1 MGPRNRIASHIEMRY
16 MCFIER
22 SWRSVMRKA
31 WLVPAFMAASVAAL
45 GFGAASASAGVAGLI
60 SPTAAVAHSS
70 NGITKVNHWRRYRD
84 WGYYPGYYYGAPYAY
99 AYPPVAYY
107 APPVRYYY
115 VPVPRYVPYYPYD
128 GYYVRHY
135 RSRYYYGW

>member
-1 MGPRNRIASHIEMRY
+1 MRY
-16 MCFIER
+16 SYVVER

-31 WLVPAFMAASVAAL
+31 WLVPAVTAASLAALWVGATSASASVA
-45 GFGAASASAGVAGLI
+45 GII
-60 SPTAAVAHSS
+60 SPTATIAHNASE
-70 NGITKVNHWRRYRD
+70 ITKVNHWRRYYG
-84 WGYYPGYYYGAPYAY
+84 WGGYYPNYYYAAPYAY

-107 APPVRYYY
+107 PPPVTYYA
-115 VPVPRYVPYYPYD
+115 VPAPRYVPYYPYD